1 MHIIITGGAGFIGSH
16 LCDTLLA
23 QGHEVTVVDNFL
35 TGNRANIAHLE
46 GQPNFRLIEQ
56 DITEPVGEDWLRGLG
71 NVDAIFHLASPASPA
86 DFTTMPLAIAI
97 INSQGTHNVL
107 EWAKYLNARFLI
119 ASTSEAYGDPD
130 PDMHPQREEYRGNVS
145 TTGPRACYD
154 EGKRFAEALTS
165 IYANVYE
172 GDARI
177 VRIFNTYGPRMNPH
191 DGRSVPN
198 FITQSIRGEPLTLF
212 GDGSQTRS
220 YCYVSDM
227 VNGLIAVMFAPP
239 ETRGMVFN
247 VGNPD
252 EREIRNLAEVI
263 REACQSDSEIVYRPA
278 PQDDPVRR
286 CPDITRISTMLGWQP
301 TVTLQEGLSKTIP
314 WFRERLAQE
323 AGEARV
329 AS

>member
-1 MHIIITGGAGFIGSH
+1 LHIVITGGAGFIGSH
-16 LCDTLLA
+16 LSDTLLG
-23 QGHEVTVVDNFL
+23 QGHRVTAVDNFL

-46 GQPNFRLIEQ
+46 GHPDFRVIEQ
-56 DITEPVGEDWLRGLG
+56 DITVPVDDEFHRDLG
-71 NVDAIFHLASPASPA
+71 HVDAIFHLASPASPA

-107 EWAKYLNARFLI
+107 EWARRHNAKYLI
-119 ASTSEAYGDPD
+119 TSTSEAYGDPD
-130 PDMHPQREEYRGNVS
+130 VHPQSEAYRGNVS

-165 IYANVYE
+165 IYANEYDV
-172 GDARI
+172 DARI

-198 FITQSIRGEPLTLF
+198 FITQAIRGEPLTLY
-212 GDGSQTRS
+212 GDGTQTRS

-227 VNGLIAVMFAPP
+227 VNGLIAVMFAPS

-263 REACQSDSEIVYRPA
+263 RDACESSSEIVYRPA
-278 PQDDPVRR
+278 LKDDPVRR
-286 CPDITRISTMLGWQP
+286 CPDITRVSSMLGWQP
-301 TVTLQEGLSKTIP
+301 TVTLQEGLSRTVP

-323 AGEARV
+323 EAAAGV